1 MPVITERVI
10 EAYGQ
15 PSTVATPGVA
25 ASDVIEADSAS
36 LNGASH
42 AVAGSVG
49 GVPAHVAIIMD
60 GNGRWA
66 QSRSLPR
73 VAGHRE
79 GARAVRR
86 TVEAAI
92 RSGVSWLTIYAFSS
106 ENWRRPAGEIMDL
119 TGLLRRYLKT
129 EIAELKESGVR
140 LRFIGD
146 RTRFDRDIQ
155 IDLADAERDTSGN
168 SRLNLTIA
176 LSYGARAEIA
186 AAARAAAAAVCSG
199 RLDAGDLGEETF
211 ERFLATAGMP
221 DPDLIIRTSGEQ
233 RLSNFLLWQ
242 AAYSELVFVP
252 TYWPDFDR
260 TALEGAIAEYHRRER
275 RFGGLIAQTGS

>member
-1 MPVITERVI
+1 MPVIIERVI
-10 EAYGQ
+10 DTYGQ
-15 PSTVATPGVA
+15 STVATPGDA
-25 ASDVIEADSAS
+25 ASDVLLADRAV
-36 LNGASH
+36 NGRDDQ
-42 AVAGSVG
+42 AVAPSIGT
-49 GVPAHVAIIMD
+49 VPAHVAIIMD

-66 QSRSLPR
+66 KSRSLPR

-79 GARAVRR
+79 GAKAVRR

-92 RSGVSWLTIYAFSS
+92 RAGVSWLTIYAFSS
-106 ENWRRPAGEIMDL
+106 ENWRRPVSEIMDL

-155 IDLADAERDTSGN
+155 TDLAVAERDTSGN

-186 AAARAAAAAVCSG
+186 AAARAVAAAVSSG
-199 RLDAGDLGEETF
+199 RLDAGELGEETF

-242 AAYSELVFVP
+242 AAYAELVFLDVL
-252 TYWPDFDR
+252 WPDFDQSHFNA
-260 TALEGAIAEYHRRER
+260 ALAEFSRRDR
-275 RFGGLIAQTGS
+275 RFGTSR